1 MLIEAGIV
9 LAAYSGIRLFEK
21 FRYKLIKNAV
31 IKPDRKL
38 QPSVLE
44 KSVDNA
50 DKKLVQGKADKQLEH
65 RLKTSYVSMVVSTIR
80 QIFSSDRKLQP
91 SLPEKSV
98 DNADKKLVIQD
109 KADKQL
115 EHRLKTSYVSI
126 VVSTIRQFFYSSPPV
141 VFLNLGLY
149 IYNSVPYLK
158 EAEKTLLKEQKL
170 SGQMLDTIL
179 IIAAITTNQYV
190 AASFIEIIYYLSDK
204 IKAKTQDK
212 SKDMLINVFDQ
223 QPRNVWVL
231 RNSVEVEV
239 PLETVHINDTV
250 VVNTG
255 EVVPVDG
262 LIIEGMATIDQHALT
277 GESQPAEKSVGDQ
290 VFAATTVMT
299 GRIYVQIEKTGIET
313 TIARVG
319 QILNRTTDF
328 KSTTQLKAEQW
339 ADEAAWPQLG
349 ISGLAL
355 LAVGPVGATA
365 VLNTNFGY
373 RIKLTGPLGTL
384 NYLNLASYH
393 SILIKDGRS
402 LELLTGI
409 DTILFDKTGT
419 LTQEQPEVGKI
430 VSCGGYFDNDILA
443 YAAAAERKLAHPIA
457 KAIVQKAKD
466 SNLSLADI
474 DDSNY
479 QIGYGITVSI
489 KNRVIKVGSLRFMT
503 LEGMTIPE
511 TIEKAMADTHAQGHS
526 LVMVAINN
534 QIEGAIE
541 IQPALRPEIKSLIS
555 GLRQRGLKY
564 LAIVSGDHKHPT
576 QKLAKELGMDNY
588 FYDILPENKAK
599 IVEKLQK
606 EGKSV
611 CFIGD
616 GVNDA
621 VAMKKANVSI
631 SIRGATSIATDLAQ
645 VVFMDGSLSHL
656 CKLFD
661 IANDLDSQLRKS
673 LFISLIPLPINLL
686 GIFFLHF
693 GIFSTIVI
701 NQICFW
707 TGAGYAMHPLKKI
720 EHEKKSNSST

>member
-1 MLIEAGIV
+1 MLIEAGIL
-9 LAAYSGIRLFEK
+9 LAAYGGTRLFEK
-21 FRYKLIKNAV
+21 FRDKLPKNV
-31 IKPDRKL
+31 VTNQPDRKI

-44 KSVDNA
+44 KSVDDT
-50 DKKLVQGKADKQLEH
+50 DKKLVVHDKADKQLEH

-80 QIFSSDRKLQP
+80 Q
-91 SLPEKSV
+91 
-98 DNADKKLVIQD
+98 
-109 KADKQL
+109 
-115 EHRLKTSYVSI
+115 
-126 VVSTIRQFFYSSPPV
+126 FFYSSPLLV
-141 VFLNLGLY
+141 LLNLGLY
-149 IYNSVPYLK
+149 VYNSIPYMK

-170 SGQMLDTIL
+170 SGHMIETIL
-179 IIAAITTNQYV
+179 IFAAIATNQYL
-190 AASFIEIIYYLSDK
+190 AASFMEMIYYLSGK

-212 SKDMLINVFDQ
+212 SKDMLINVFEQ

-231 RNSVEVEV
+231 KDSVEVEV
-239 PLETVHINDTV
+239 PLEAVHINDIV

-262 LIIEGMATIDQHALT
+262 IIIDGMATIDQHALT
-277 GESQPAEKSVGDQ
+277 GESQPAEKSIGDQ
-290 VFAATTVMT
+290 VFAATTMMT
-299 GRIYVQIEKTGIET
+299 GRIHVQIEKAGIDT
-313 TIARVG
+313 TIAQIG
-319 QILNRTTDF
+319 QILNHTTDF
-328 KSTTQLKAEQW
+328 KTTAQLKAEKW
-339 ADEAAWPQLG
+339 ADEGAWPQLG
-349 ISGLAL
+349 ITGLAL
-355 LAVGPVGATA
+355 LAVGPIGATA

-373 RIKLTGPLGTL
+373 RIKLSGPLGTL
-384 NYLNLASYH
+384 NYLNLASHH

-430 VSCGGYFDNDILA
+430 VICDGYEADDILA
-443 YAAAAERKLAHPIA
+443 YAAAAECKLAHPIA
-457 KAIVQKAKD
+457 KAIVQKAKG
-466 SNLSLADI
+466 SNLSLPDI
-474 DDSNY
+474 EDSNY

-503 LEGMTIPE
+503 MEGMTIPE
-511 TIEKAMADTHAQGHS
+511 TIEKAMAHSHAQGYS

-541 IQPALRPEIKSLIS
+541 IQPALRPEIKSIIS
-555 GLRQRGLKY
+555 GLRQRGIKY
-564 LAIVSGDHKHPT
+564 LAIVSGDHKQPT
-576 QKLAKELGMDNY
+576 QKLAEELGMDNY

-599 IVEKLQK
+599 IVEKLQQ

-661 IANDLDSQLRKS
+661 IANGLDSQLRKS
-673 LFISLIPLPINLL
+673 LIISLIPLPINLI
-686 GIFFLHF
+686 GILFLHF
-693 GIFSTIVI
+693 SLLSTIVI
-701 NQICFW
+701 NQMSFW
-707 TGAGYAMHPLKKI
+707 SGIGDAMLPLKKI
-720 EHEKKSNSST
+720 ENDKRST